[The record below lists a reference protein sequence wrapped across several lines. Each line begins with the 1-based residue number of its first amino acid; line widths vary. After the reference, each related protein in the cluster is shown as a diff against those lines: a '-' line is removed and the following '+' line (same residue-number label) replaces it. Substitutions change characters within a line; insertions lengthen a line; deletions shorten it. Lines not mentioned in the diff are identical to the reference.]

1 MTMWEWGAM
10 VVVERKGVWRGQ
22 RGMVV
27 NAHIPQHE
35 GRGMTQPGGW
45 VTVMV
50 EVEDGGGNAKRKI
63 VTQVIG
69 VMICHTS
76 LN

>member
-1 MTMWEWGAM
+1 MWRRQWG
-10 VVVERKGVWRGQ
+10 VI
-22 RGMVV
+22 V

-35 GRGMTQPGGW
+35 GRGKEIVGG
-45 VTVMV
+45 
-50 EVEDGGGNAKRKI
+50 EGGNDVAVSNWI

-69 VMICHTS
+69 VMISHMS